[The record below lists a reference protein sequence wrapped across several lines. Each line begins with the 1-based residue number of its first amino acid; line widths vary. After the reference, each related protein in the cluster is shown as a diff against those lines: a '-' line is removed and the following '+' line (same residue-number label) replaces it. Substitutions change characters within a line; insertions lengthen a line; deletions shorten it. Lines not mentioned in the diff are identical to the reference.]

1 MILTMPHLSFL
12 FMLRYMLE
20 GSWIAEAFAQL
31 LSVAPDPAVCNACS
45 NCGALSKEACA
56 VVCPTQCYYQN
67 GSASVRGCKPV
78 EGGGGGG
85 GGGGDPPTDCSV
97 CGNLSRQQCNDCQN
111 ECNLVKSNGWVCEPK
126 AGTAVT
132 LEEEESVN
140 IFQGHSSLRSETPT
154 AAPTGLWDGSS
165 SP

>member
-1 MILTMPHLSFL
+1 
-12 FMLRYMLE
+12 MLE

-31 LSVAPDPAVCNACS
+31 LSVAPDSAICNACS
-45 NCGALSKEACA
+45 NCNALSKEVCEVA
-56 VVCPTQCYYQN
+56 CPTQCYYQN

-78 EGGGGGG
+78 EGGGGGE
-85 GGGGDPPTDCSV
+85 DPPTDCSV
-97 CGNLSRQQCNDCQN
+97 CGNLSRQECLNECQN

-126 AGTAVT
+126 VGAAATQ
-132 LEEEESVN
+132 EEQESVN
-140 IFQGHSSLRSETPT
+140 IFQGHSSLRSESPT